1 MTRAVRIVQGD
12 FGRLALLDMDQ
23 PLVVHAHSQ
32 CQLIFK
38 CGGKD
43 SAFRAGGHELPLDER
58 NAILFS
64 SWEPHQYLHRAD
76 SASAIHLSLY
86 IEPAWLEAVDKKL
99 HGMAHP
105 ALFSSPGAEMSKKTR
120 KMANSLAY
128 MLGWSG
134 TIVTAEL
141 EHLTF
146 ELVAG
151 MVREFADR
159 RILEHGAIGH
169 PASDFRI
176 RKAMAY
182 MGEHSAEPFDVM
194 AVAKHSG
201 LSRPHFFALFRQC
214 TNLTPNLYANVLRM
228 NKAVNQLSESRD
240 SIAEI
245 SEELGFNAQSHFT
258 RFFRSHQGVPPTE
271 FRRALR

>member
-12 FGRLALLDMDQ
+12 FGRVALLDMDQ

-38 CGGKD
+38 CGGMD
-43 SAFRAGGHELPLDER
+43 SAFRVAEQELPLNHQ
-58 NAILFS
+58 NAILINS
-64 SWEPHQYLHRAD
+64 MEPHQYLHRTD

-86 IEPAWLEAVDKKL
+86 IEPVWLEIIDKKL
-99 HGMAHP
+99 HGMTHL
-105 ALFSSPGAEMSKKTR
+105 ALFSQPGANISEKTR
-120 KMANSLAY
+120 KMADSLAY

-134 TIVTAEL
+134 TIDEAEL
-141 EHLTF
+141 ERQTF
-146 ELVAG
+146 ALVAG
-151 MVREFADR
+151 IVNEFVDQSNLGQREACR
-159 RILEHGAIGH
+159 

-176 RKAMAY
+176 RKAVRY
-182 MGEHSAEPFDVM
+182 MSEHSAKPLDVM
-194 AVAKHSG
+194 AVARHSG

-228 NKAVNQLSESRD
+228 NEAVSHLSDSAD

>member
-32 CQLIFK
+32 CQLVFK
-38 CGGKD
+38 CGGAD
-43 SAFRAGGHELPLDER
+43 SAFRVGQQDLPLAER
-58 NAILFS
+58 NAILLS
-64 SWEPHQYLHRAD
+64 SWQPHQYLHRAD

-86 IEPAWLEAVDKKL
+86 IEPAWREAVDKKL

-105 ALFSSPGAEMSKKTR
+105 ALFSSPSAKMSKKTR
-120 KMANSLAY
+120 KMADLLAY

-134 TIVTAEL
+134 TVETDEL
-141 EHLTF
+141 EHLAF

-151 MVREFADR
+151 IVREFADR
-159 RILEHGAIGH
+159 SILEQGAVARM
-169 PASDFRI
+169 ASDFRI

-182 MGEHSAEPFDVM
+182 MGEQSAEPLDVM
-194 AVAKHSG
+194 AVARHSG

-214 TNLTPNLYANVLRM
+214 TQLTPSLYANVLRM
-228 NKAVNQLSESRD
+228 NQAVNQLTESAG
-240 SIAEI
+240 SSAEI
-245 SEELGFNAQSHFT
+245 SEELGFQAQSHFT

>member
-38 CGGKD
+38 CGGMD
-43 SAFRAGGHELPLDER
+43 SAFRVAGQELPLRER
-58 NAILFS
+58 NAILVN

-76 SASAIHLSLY
+76 SASSIHLSLY

-105 ALFSSPGAEMSKKTR
+105 ALFSWPSAEMGEKTR
-120 KMANSLAY
+120 KMADSLAY

-134 TIVTAEL
+134 TDETAEL

-159 RILEHGAIGH
+159 SILEHGTAGCT
-169 PASDFRI
+169 ASDFRI

-194 AVAKHSG
+194 AVARHSG
-201 LSRPHFFALFRQC
+201 LSRPHFFALFRQY
-214 TNLTPNLYANVLRM
+214 TNLTPNIYANVLRM
-228 NKAVNQLSESRD
+228 NEAVNHLSDSAE

>member
-1 MTRAVRIVQGD
+1 MTRAVRIAQGD

-23 PLVVHAHSQ
+23 PLVIHAHSQ

-38 CGGKD
+38 SGGMD
-43 SAFRAGGHELPLDER
+43 AAFCIGEQELPLDEQR
-58 NAILFS
+58 AILIN

-86 IEPAWLEAVDKKL
+86 IEPAWLEKVDRKL
-99 HGMAHP
+99 HGMAHL
-105 ALFSSPGAEMSKKTR
+105 ALFSQSGVKISAKTR
-120 KMANSLAY
+120 KMADSLAH

-134 TIVTAEL
+134 MIEAAEL
-141 EHLTF
+141 ERQAF

-151 MVREFADR
+151 IVREFVDQSKLGH
-159 RILEHGAIGH
+159 LEAGR

-176 RKAMAY
+176 RKAMRY
-182 MGEHSAEPFDVM
+182 IGEHPAEPFDVM
-194 AVAKHSG
+194 AVARHSG

-214 TNLTPNLYANVLRM
+214 TNLTPNVYANVLRM
-228 NKAVNQLSESRD
+228 NEAVNHLSD
-240 SIAEI
+240 SAGTIAEI

>member
-38 CGGKD
+38 CGGMD
-43 SAFRAGGHELPLDER
+43 AAFRVGEQDLPLDEQ
-58 NAILFS
+58 NVILIN

-86 IEPAWLEAVDKKL
+86 IEPDWLEKVDKKL
-99 HGMAHP
+99 HGMAHL
-105 ALFSSPGAEMSKKTR
+105 ALFSQPGAKMSEKTR
-120 KMANSLAY
+120 KMADSLAN

-134 TIVTAEL
+134 VVEAAEL
-141 EHLTF
+141 ERQAF

-151 MVREFADR
+151 IVGEFVDQSNLGTREAGR
-159 RILEHGAIGH
+159 

-176 RKAMAY
+176 RKALRY
-182 MGEHSAEPFDVM
+182 MGEHSAEPLDVM
-194 AVAKHSG
+194 AVARHSG

-214 TNLTPNLYANVLRM
+214 TNLTPNVYANVLRM
-228 NKAVNQLSESRD
+228 NEAVNHLSDSAE

>member
-1 MTRAVRIVQGD
+1 MTRAVRIIQGD

-38 CGGKD
+38 CGGVD
-43 SAFRAGGHELPLDER
+43 SAFRIAGQELPLHKR
-58 NAILFS
+58 NAILIN

-86 IEPAWLEAVDKKL
+86 IETAWLEAVDRKL
-99 HGMAHP
+99 HGTAHP
-105 ALFSSPGAEMSKKTR
+105 ALFSSPSAEMGKKTQ
-120 KMANSLAY
+120 KLADSLAH

-134 TIVTAEL
+134 TVEAAEL
-141 EHLTF
+141 ERLTF

-159 RILEHGAIGH
+159 GVLEHGAVGGT
-169 PASDFRI
+169 ASDFRI
-176 RKAMAY
+176 RKAMRY
-182 MGEHSAEPFDVM
+182 MSEHSAEPLDVM
-194 AVAKHSG
+194 AVARHSG

-228 NKAVNQLSESRD
+228 NEAVNHLSESAD

>member
-1 MTRAVRIVQGD
+1 
-12 FGRLALLDMDQ
+12 MDQ

-38 CGGKD
+38 CGGVD
-43 SAFRAGGHELPLDER
+43 SAFRIAGQELPLHKR
-58 NAILFS
+58 NAILIN

-86 IEPAWLEAVDKKL
+86 IEPAWLEAVDRKL

-105 ALFSSPGAEMSKKTR
+105 ALFSSPSAEMGKKTQ
-120 KMANSLAY
+120 KLADSLAH

-134 TIVTAEL
+134 TVETAEL
-141 EHLTF
+141 ECLTF

-159 RILEHGAIGH
+159 GVLEHGAVGGT
-169 PASDFRI
+169 ASDFRI
-176 RKAMAY
+176 RKAMRY
-182 MGEHSAEPFDVM
+182 MSEHSAEPLDVM
-194 AVAKHSG
+194 AVARHSG

-228 NKAVNQLSESRD
+228 NEAVNHLSESAD